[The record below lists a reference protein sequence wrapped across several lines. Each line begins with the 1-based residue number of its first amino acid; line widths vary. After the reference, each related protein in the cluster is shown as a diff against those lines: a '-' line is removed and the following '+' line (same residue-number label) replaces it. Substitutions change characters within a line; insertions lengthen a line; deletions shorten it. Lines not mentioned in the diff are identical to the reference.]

1 MCDFGIS
8 EILASILA
16 GTTAGAAGAGT
27 TAGAAAGSALSS
39 AIAAETLGTTAGALS
54 GATNTIAATAADAIA
69 AGAGTAAS
77 NGAGV
82 LGGVTVGEVM
92 KDLGI
97 GAATTGLTA
106 GMSALANRNTK
117 QTMKTET
124 VNSGNPNVADQK
136 TATGVKPNKKSN
148 KRTLSS
154 LRVPMNKQQAT
165 GLNTPNTGVGL
176 NIPT

>member
-8 EILASILA
+8 EILGSILA
-16 GTTAGAAGAGT
+16 GTGVATGAGT
-27 TAGAAAGSALSS
+27 TAGTAAGSALSS

-69 AGAGTAAS
+69 AGTTGTAVS
-77 NGAGV
+77 NGTGV
-82 LGGVTVGEVM
+82 LGGVTAGEVM

-106 GMSALANRNTK
+106 GMSALANKNAE
-117 QTMKTET
+117 QPMKVGT
-124 VNSGNPNVADQK
+124 VSSGNPNVADQK
-136 TATGVKPNKKSN
+136 TATGVKPNKNNN